1 MASRTLSNDEMAGL
15 ALALAAHAGL
25 VAWLVLAPPHPAPLP
40 LPERV
45 AVTLSDDLG
54 HEATTPDPSKDPSSD
69 GAPELGTAP
78 PKPEPVVEPVPPPP
92 PRSNLSLTQKQVAP
106 KQASAPPVSPPRK
119 GQSGA
124 SSFADMFKDGV
135 PGGTGKGQPDAKPSS
150 QQQSAIR
157 VSINSQVLRPW
168 NACAVTGID
177 IEKLRARVSFSLD
190 RNGNVIAI
198 GEPVLSG
205 LTESNRPQAGRFGEC
220 AVRAI
225 KVGAPYRL
233 PPEFY
238 EYWKNYNLTFDKKWN

>member
-1 MASRTLSNDEMAGL
+1 MAARALRNDEIAGL
-15 ALALAAHAGL
+15 ALAVAAHVGL
-25 VAWLVLAPPHPAPLP
+25 VAWLVLAPPRPAPLP

-45 AVTLSDDLG
+45 AVTLSDNLG
-54 HEATTPDPSKDPSSD
+54 PEATTPDPSSNPAAD
-69 GAPELGTAP
+69 GAPELGVAP

-92 PRSNLSLTQKQVAP
+92 PKSNLSLAQKQIPPKTASKAP
-106 KQASAPPVSPPRK
+106 IALPRQ

-135 PGGTGKGQPDAKPSS
+135 PGGSGKGQSDAKPSS